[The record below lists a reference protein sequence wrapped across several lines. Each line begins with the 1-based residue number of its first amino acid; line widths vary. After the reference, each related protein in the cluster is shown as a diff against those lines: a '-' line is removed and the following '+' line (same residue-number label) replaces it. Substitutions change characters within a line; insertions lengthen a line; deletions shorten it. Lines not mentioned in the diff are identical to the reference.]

1 MRPLRL
7 LLALAAAATVGTGLP
22 GGPALAAQAVERTDI
37 PRRGTLRVT
46 LDPRIMT
53 WDRQYVNGTAWRP
66 LGATLTGDSV
76 GSAGIPTVARLE
88 QDVRTASGLSG
99 FLASLGKGLFSVRQE
114 HRTFPISAE
123 LGVTDRLAVSVMVPI
138 VRVATRTRLQLSPT
152 GSNLGANPLATRAG
166 AEVVYTNF
174 FAQFDDALAQLNDS
188 IATGHY
194 GCPSNPPC
202 AQAQA
207 LAAQGAAVRS
217 ALRRTVYGVGS
228 TGSPFVPL
236 AQSDAGL
243 AIGTTV
249 GTIQQD
255 LATAYNIPGFTDPF
269 LLSVDSLNPDRMAV
283 LLADSA
289 LGFGYR
295 YSPFRNSFRL
305 GLGDVELGAKYRI
318 VAGSRYAAAV
328 AATVRLPT
336 AGRDFADDLL
346 RQSLGDH
353 QLDIEGRLIQE
364 LTVAGRVWLNLAVR
378 AGVQRPGTR
387 FVRVASPAAVLV
399 PAQAGV
405 LLSWDPGDYA
415 AVDFAPLYRFTPR
428 FAAGLTLGY
437 WSRGRDHFTFRTP
450 QDSTDLETRLGTA
463 TSAAL
468 LDQGTSQRWLRVGA
482 AVTFVG
488 EGVEGGFSVEQ
499 TISGSGGR
507 VPAATV
513 FRIVVRRSWKLFG
526 SER

>member
-1 MRPLRL
+1 MRFLRPLL
-7 LLALAAAATVGTGLP
+7 ILVAAANAA
-22 GGPALAAQAVERTDI
+22 PALAAQAVERTDN
-37 PRRGTLRVT
+37 PRRGMLRVT
-46 LDPRIMT
+46 LDPRVVT
-53 WDRQYVNGTAWRP
+53 WDRQYVNGTTWQP
-66 LGATLTGDSV
+66 LGAPLTGDSV
-76 GSAGIPTVARLE
+76 GSAAIPTVARLE
-88 QDVRTASGLSG
+88 QDVRTASGLAG

-114 HRTFPISAE
+114 RRPFPITAE
-123 LGVTDRLAVSVMVPI
+123 LGVTDRLAVSLTIPI

-166 AEVVYTNF
+166 ADVAYTGF

-194 GCPSNPPC
+194 GCPSGPQC
-202 AQAQA
+202 APAQA
-207 LAAQGAAVRS
+207 LAAQGAAVRD

-228 TGSPFVPL
+228 TRSPFVPL
-236 AQSDAGL
+236 AASDAGL
-243 AIGTTV
+243 AIGSTV
-249 GTIQQD
+249 GTIQQN
-255 LATAYNIPGFTDPF
+255 LATAYNIPSFTDAF
-269 LLSVDSLNPDRMAV
+269 LLSVDSLNPDRMAA
-283 LLADSA
+283 LLADPVI
-289 LGFGYR
+289 GYGYR
-295 YSPFRNSFRL
+295 YNPFRNSFRV

-318 VAGSRYAAAV
+318 VAGSHYAAAV
-328 AATVRLPT
+328 AGTVRLPT
-336 AGRDFADDLL
+336 AGRDFADDFL

-353 QLDIEGRLIQE
+353 QLDVEGRLVQE

-387 FVRVASPAAVLV
+387 FVRVASPAALLV

-405 LLSWDPGDYA
+405 LMNWDPGDYA

-437 WSRGRDHFTFRTP
+437 WSRERDRYTFRTP
-450 QDSTDLETRLGTA
+450 QDSSDLETRLGTT
-463 TSAAL
+463 TSAAV
-468 LDQGTSQRWLRVGA
+468 LDGGTSERWLRVGA

-488 EGVEGGFSVEQ
+488 ESVEGGFSVEQ

-513 FRIVVRRSWKLFG
+513 FRIVMRKSWKLFG
-526 SER
+526 GRRGP

>member
-1 MRPLRL
+1 MRLLRL
-7 LLALAAAATVGTGLP
+7 LLLLVAAASATS
-22 GGPALAAQAVERTDI
+22 ALAAQAVERTDI

-46 LDPRIMT
+46 LDPRIVT

-66 LGATLTGDSV
+66 LGAPLTGDSV
-76 GSAGIPTVARLE
+76 GSAGIPSVARLE

-114 HRTFPISAE
+114 RRTFPITAE
-123 LGVTDRLAVSVMVPI
+123 LGVTDRLAVSVMLPI
-138 VRVATRTRLQLSPT
+138 VRVATRTHLQLSPT
-152 GSNLGANPLATRAG
+152 GSNLAANPLGTRAG
-166 AEVVYTNF
+166 AHLAYTNF
-174 FAQFDDALAQLNDS
+174 SRPFA
-188 IATGHY
+188 
-194 GCPSNPPC
+194 
-202 AQAQA
+202 
-207 LAAQGAAVRS
+207 AAP
-217 ALRRTVYGVGS
+217 T
-228 TGSPFVPL
+228 
-236 AQSDAGL
+236 
-243 AIGTTV
+243 
-249 GTIQQD
+249 
-255 LATAYNIPGFTDPF
+255 
-269 LLSVDSLNPDRMAV
+269 PDRMAA
-283 LLADSA
+283 LLADPV
-289 LGFGYR
+289 LGYGYR

-328 AATVRLPT
+328 AGTVRLPT

-353 QLDIEGRLIQE
+353 QLDVEGRLIQE

-387 FVRVASPAAVLV
+387 FVRVAPPAALLV

-405 LLSWDPGDYA
+405 LLGWDPGDYA

-437 WSRGRDHFTFRTP
+437 WSRGRDRYAFRTP
-450 QDSTDLETRLGTA
+450 QDSSDLETRLGTT
-463 TSAAL
+463 TSAAA
-468 LDQGTSQRWLRVGA
+468 LDGGTSERWLRVGA

-488 EGVEGGFSVEQ
+488 ESVEGGFSVEQ
-499 TISGSGGR
+499 TIGGSGGR

-513 FRIVVRRSWKLFG
+513 FRIVMRKSWRLFG
-526 SER
+526 GRR

>member
-1 MRPLRL
+1 MPLLPL
-7 LLALAAAATVGTGLP
+7 LLLLVVAASATT
-22 GGPALAAQAVERTDI
+22 ALAAQAVERTDI

-46 LDPRIMT
+46 VDPRIIT
-53 WDRQYVNGTAWRP
+53 WDRQYTNGTAWQP
-66 LGATLTGDSV
+66 LGAPLTGDTV
-76 GSAGIPTVARLE
+76 GSAAIPSVARLE

-114 HRTFPISAE
+114 RRTFPISAE

-152 GSNLGANPLATRAG
+152 GSNLGANPLATQTG
-166 AEVVYTNF
+166 ADVAYTDF
-174 FAQFDDALAQLNDS
+174 FTQFDDALTQLADS
-188 IATGHY
+188 IAAGHY
-194 GCPSNPPC
+194 GCPPC
-202 AQAQA
+202 PQAQA
-207 LAAQGAAVRS
+207 LAAQGAAVRD
-217 ALRRTVYGVGS
+217 ALRRTVYGVGT

-255 LATAYNIPGFTDPF
+255 LATAYNIPSFTDPF
-269 LLSVDSLNPDRMAV
+269 LLSVDSLNPDRMAA
-283 LLADSA
+283 LLADPV
-289 LGFGYR
+289 LGYGYR
-295 YSPFRNSFRL
+295 FSPFRNSFRI
-305 GLGDVELGAKYRI
+305 GLGDVEIGAKYRI
-318 VAGSRYAAAV
+318 VTGSRYAVAV
-328 AATVRLPT
+328 AGTVRLPT

-353 QLDIEGRLIQE
+353 QLDVEARLIQE

-387 FVRVASPAAVLV
+387 FVRVAPPAAVLV

-415 AVDFAPLYRFTPR
+415 AVDFAPLYRFNPR

-437 WSRGRDHFTFRTP
+437 WSRGRDHFTFRTS

-463 TSAAL
+463 TSAAV
-468 LDQGTSQRWLRVGA
+468 LDQGTSERWLRVGA

-488 EGVEGGFSVEQ
+488 ESVEGGFSVEQ

-513 FRIVVRRSWKLFG
+513 FRIVLRKSWKVFG

>member
-1 MRPLRL
+1 MPLLRL
-7 LLALAAAATVGTGLP
+7 LLLLVVVASATS
-22 GGPALAAQAVERTDI
+22 ALAAQAVERTDI

-46 LDPRIMT
+46 VDPRIIT
-53 WDRQYVNGTAWRP
+53 WDRQYMSGTAWQP
-66 LGATLTGDSV
+66 LGAPLTGDSV
-76 GSAGIPTVARLE
+76 GSAGIPSVARLE

-114 HRTFPISAE
+114 RRTFPISAE

-152 GSNLGANPLATRAG
+152 GSNLGANPLATQAG
-166 AEVVYTNF
+166 ADVAYTDF
-174 FAQFDDALAQLNDS
+174 FAQFDDALMQLQDS
-188 IATGHY
+188 ISSNAHY
-194 GCPSNPPC
+194 GCPSSPQC
-202 AQAQA
+202 DQARA
-207 LAAQGAAVRS
+207 LAAQGTAVRD
-217 ALRRTVYGVGS
+217 ALRRTVYGVGT

-255 LATAYNIPGFTDPF
+255 LATAYNIPSFTDPF
-269 LLSVDSLNPDRMAV
+269 LLSVDSLNPDRMAA
-283 LLADSA
+283 LLADPV
-289 LGFGYR
+289 LGYGYR
-295 YSPFRNSFRL
+295 FSPFRNSFRI
-305 GLGDVELGAKYRI
+305 GLGDVEIGAKYRI
-318 VAGSRYAAAV
+318 VTGSRYAAAV
-328 AATVRLPT
+328 AGTVRLPT

-353 QLDIEGRLIQE
+353 QLDVEARLIQE

-387 FVRVASPAAVLV
+387 FVRVAPPAAVLV

-415 AVDFAPLYRFTPR
+415 AVDFAPLYRFNPR

-437 WSRGRDHFTFRTP
+437 WSRGRDHFTFRTS

-463 TSAAL
+463 TSAAV
-468 LDQGTSQRWLRVGA
+468 LDQGTSERWLRVGA

-488 EGVEGGFSVEQ
+488 ESVEGGFSVEQ

-513 FRIVVRRSWKLFG
+513 FRIVLRKSWKVFG
-526 SER
+526 SGR

>member
-1 MRPLRL
+1 MPLLPL
-7 LLALAAAATVGTGLP
+7 LLLLVVAASATT
-22 GGPALAAQAVERTDI
+22 ALAAQAVERTDI

-46 LDPRIMT
+46 VDPRIIT
-53 WDRQYVNGTAWRP
+53 WDRQYTNGTAWQP
-66 LGATLTGDSV
+66 LGAPLTGDTV
-76 GSAGIPTVARLE
+76 GSAAIPSVARLE

-114 HRTFPISAE
+114 RRTFPISAE

-152 GSNLGANPLATRAG
+152 GSNLGANPLATQAG
-166 AEVVYTNF
+166 ADVAYTDF
-174 FAQFDDALAQLNDS
+174 FAQFDDALMQLNDS
-188 IATGHY
+188 ITAGHY
-194 GCPSNPPC
+194 GCPPC
-202 AQAQA
+202 PQAQA
-207 LAAQGAAVRS
+207 LAAQGAAVRD
-217 ALRRTVYGVGS
+217 ALRRTVYGVGT

-243 AIGTTV
+243 AIGSTV

-255 LATAYNIPGFTDPF
+255 LATAYNIPSFTDPF
-269 LLSVDSLNPDRMAV
+269 LLSVDSLNPDRMAA
-283 LLADSA
+283 LLADPV
-289 LGFGYR
+289 LGYGYR
-295 YSPFRNSFRL
+295 FSPFRNSFRL

-318 VAGSRYAAAV
+318 VTGSRYAAAV
-328 AATVRLPT
+328 AGTVRLPT
-336 AGRDFADDLL
+336 AGRGFADDLL

-353 QLDIEGRLIQE
+353 QLDVEARLIQE

-387 FVRVASPAAVLV
+387 FVRVAPPTAVLV

-415 AVDFAPLYRFTPR
+415 AVDFAPLYRFNPR

-437 WSRGRDHFTFRTP
+437 WSRGRDHFTFRTS

-463 TSAAL
+463 TSAAV
-468 LDQGTSQRWLRVGA
+468 LDQGTSERWLRVGA

-488 EGVEGGFSVEQ
+488 ESVEGGFSVEQ

-513 FRIVVRRSWKLFG
+513 FRIVLRKSWKVFG
-526 SER
+526 SGR

>member
-1 MRPLRL
+1 MPLVRL
-7 LLALAAAATVGTGLP
+7 LLLLVVAASATT
-22 GGPALAAQAVERTDI
+22 ALAAQAVERTDI

-46 LDPRIMT
+46 VDPRIIT
-53 WDRQYVNGTAWRP
+53 WDRQYTNGTAWQP
-66 LGATLTGDSV
+66 LGAPLTGDTV
-76 GSAGIPTVARLE
+76 GSAAIPSVARIE

-114 HRTFPISAE
+114 RRTFPISAE

-152 GSNLGANPLATRAG
+152 GSNLGANPLATQAG
-166 AEVVYTNF
+166 ADVAYTDF
-174 FAQFDDALAQLNDS
+174 FTQFDDALTQLADS
-188 IATGHY
+188 IAAGHY
-194 GCPSNPPC
+194 GCPPC
-202 AQAQA
+202 PQAQA
-207 LAAQGAAVRS
+207 LAAQGAAVRD
-217 ALRRTVYGVGS
+217 ALRRTVYGVGT

-255 LATAYNIPGFTDPF
+255 LATAYNIPSFTDPF
-269 LLSVDSLNPDRMAV
+269 LLSVDSLNPDRMAA
-283 LLADSA
+283 LLADPV
-289 LGFGYR
+289 LGYGYR
-295 YSPFRNSFRL
+295 FSPFRNSFRI
-305 GLGDVELGAKYRI
+305 GLGDVEIGAKYRI
-318 VAGSRYAAAV
+318 VTGSRYAVAV
-328 AATVRLPT
+328 AGTVRLPT

-353 QLDIEGRLIQE
+353 QLDVEARLIQE

-387 FVRVASPAAVLV
+387 FVRVAPPAAVLV

-415 AVDFAPLYRFTPR
+415 AVDFAPLYRFNPR

-437 WSRGRDHFTFRTP
+437 WSRGRDHFTFRTS

-463 TSAAL
+463 TSAAV
-468 LDQGTSQRWLRVGA
+468 LDQGTSERWLRVGA
-482 AVTFVG
+482 GVTFVG
-488 EGVEGGFSVEQ
+488 AGVEGGFSVEQ

-513 FRIVVRRSWKLFG
+513 FRIVLRKAWKVFG
-526 SER
+526 SGR

>member
-1 MRPLRL
+1 MRLLRL
-7 LLALAAAATVGTGLP
+7 LLVAAVAASAT
-22 GGPALAAQAVERTDI
+22 PALAAQAVERTDI

-46 LDPRIMT
+46 VDPRVVT
-53 WDRQYVNGTAWRP
+53 WDREYVNGTAWRP
-66 LGATLTGDSV
+66 LGAPLTGDSV
-76 GSAGIPTVARLE
+76 GSAAIPTVARLE
-88 QDVRTASGLSG
+88 QDVRSASGLSG

-114 HRTFPISAE
+114 RRTFPIAAE
-123 LGVTDRLAVSVMVPI
+123 LGVTDRLAVSVIVPI

-152 GSNLGANPLATRAG
+152 GRNLGANPLATQAG
-166 AEVVYTNF
+166 ADVAYRDF
-174 FAQFDDALAQLNDS
+174 FAQFDDALTQLQDS
-188 IATGHY
+188 IASNAHY
-194 GCPSNPPC
+194 GCPSSPQC
-202 AQAQA
+202 DQARA
-207 LAAQGAAVRS
+207 LAAQGTAVRD

-255 LATAYNIPGFTDPF
+255 LATAYNISSFTNPF
-269 LLSVDSLNPDRMAV
+269 LLSVDSLNPDRMAAV
-283 LLADSA
+283 LADPV
-289 LGFGYR
+289 LGYGYR

-318 VAGSRYAAAV
+318 IAGSHYAAAV
-328 AATVRLPT
+328 AGTVRLPT
-336 AGRDFADDLL
+336 AGRDFADDFL

-353 QLDIEGRLIQE
+353 QLDLEGRLIQE

-387 FVRVASPAAVLV
+387 FVRVAPPAAVLV

-415 AVDFAPLYRFTPR
+415 AVDFAPLYRFNPR

-437 WSRGRDHFTFRTP
+437 WSRGRDRFTFRTP
-450 QDSTDLETRLGTA
+450 QDSTDLEARLGTA
-463 TSAAL
+463 TSAAV
-468 LDQGTSQRWLRVGA
+468 LDQGTSERWLRVGA

-488 EGVEGGFSVEQ
+488 ASVEGGFSVEQ

-513 FRIVVRRSWKLFG
+513 FRIVMRKSWKVFG

>member
-1 MRPLRL
+1 MRL
-7 LLALAAAATVGTGLP
+7 LPLLLLLVVAASATT
-22 GGPALAAQAVERTDI
+22 ALAAQAVERTDI

-46 LDPRIMT
+46 VDPRIIT
-53 WDRQYVNGTAWRP
+53 WDRQYTNGTAWQP
-66 LGATLTGDSV
+66 LGAPLTGDTV
-76 GSAGIPTVARLE
+76 GSAAIPSVARLE

-114 HRTFPISAE
+114 RRTFPISAE

-152 GSNLGANPLATRAG
+152 GSNLGANPLATQAG
-166 AEVVYTNF
+166 ADVAYTDF
-174 FAQFDDALAQLNDS
+174 FAQFDDALMQLNDS
-188 IATGHY
+188 ITAGHY
-194 GCPSNPPC
+194 GCPPC
-202 AQAQA
+202 PQAQA
-207 LAAQGAAVRS
+207 LAAQGAAVRD
-217 ALRRTVYGVGS
+217 ALRRMVYGVGT

-243 AIGTTV
+243 AIGSTV

-255 LATAYNIPGFTDPF
+255 LATAYNIPSFTDPF
-269 LLSVDSLNPDRMAV
+269 LLSVDSLNPDRMAA
-283 LLADSA
+283 LLADPV
-289 LGFGYR
+289 LGYGYR
-295 YSPFRNSFRL
+295 FSPFRNSFRI
-305 GLGDVELGAKYRI
+305 GLGDVEIGAKYRI
-318 VAGSRYAAAV
+318 VTGSRYAAAV
-328 AATVRLPT
+328 AGTVRLPT

-353 QLDIEGRLIQE
+353 QLDVEARLIQE

-387 FVRVASPAAVLV
+387 FVRVAPPAAVLV

-415 AVDFAPLYRFTPR
+415 AVDFAPLYRFNPR

-437 WSRGRDHFTFRTP
+437 WSRGRDHFTFRTS

-463 TSAAL
+463 TSAAV
-468 LDQGTSQRWLRVGA
+468 LDQGTSERWLRVGA

-488 EGVEGGFSVEQ
+488 AGVEGGFSVEQ

-513 FRIVVRRSWKLFG
+513 FRIVLRKAWKVFG
-526 SER
+526 SGR

>member
-1 MRPLRL
+1 MRL
-7 LLALAAAATVGTGLP
+7 LQLLLTLVVAASATT
-22 GGPALAAQAVERTDI
+22 ALAAQAVERTDI

-46 LDPRIMT
+46 VDPRIIT
-53 WDRQYVNGTAWRP
+53 WDRQYTNGTAWQP
-66 LGATLTGDSV
+66 LGAPLTGDTV
-76 GSAGIPTVARLE
+76 GSAAIPSVARLE

-114 HRTFPISAE
+114 RRTFPISAE

-152 GSNLGANPLATRAG
+152 GSNLGANPLATQAG
-166 AEVVYTNF
+166 ADVAYTDF
-174 FAQFDDALAQLNDS
+174 FAQFDDALMQLNDS
-188 IATGHY
+188 ITAGHY
-194 GCPSNPPC
+194 GCPPC
-202 AQAQA
+202 PQAQA
-207 LAAQGAAVRS
+207 LAAQGAAVRD
-217 ALRRTVYGVGS
+217 ALRRMVYGVGT

-243 AIGTTV
+243 AIGSTV

-255 LATAYNIPGFTDPF
+255 LATAYNIPSFTDPF
-269 LLSVDSLNPDRMAV
+269 LLSVDSLNPDRMAA
-283 LLADSA
+283 LLADPV
-289 LGFGYR
+289 LGYGYR
-295 YSPFRNSFRL
+295 FSPFRNSFRL

-318 VAGSRYAAAV
+318 VTGSRYAAAV
-328 AATVRLPT
+328 AGTVRLPT

-353 QLDIEGRLIQE
+353 QLDVEARLIQE

-387 FVRVASPAAVLV
+387 FVRVAPPTAVLV

-415 AVDFAPLYRFTPR
+415 AVDFAPLYRFNPR

-437 WSRGRDHFTFRTP
+437 WSRGRDHFTFRTS

-463 TSAAL
+463 TSAAV
-468 LDQGTSQRWLRVGA
+468 LDQGTSERWLRVGA

-488 EGVEGGFSVEQ
+488 AGVEGGFSVEQ

-513 FRIVVRRSWKLFG
+513 FRIVLRKAWKVFG
-526 SER
+526 SGR

>member
-1 MRPLRL
+1 MRLLRL
-7 LLALAAAATVGTGLP
+7 LLVAAVAASAT
-22 GGPALAAQAVERTDI
+22 PALAAQAVERTDI

-46 LDPRIMT
+46 VDPRVVT
-53 WDRQYVNGTAWRP
+53 WDREYVNGTAWRP
-66 LGATLTGDSV
+66 LGAPLTGDSV
-76 GSAGIPTVARLE
+76 GSAAIPTVARLE
-88 QDVRTASGLSG
+88 QDVRSASGLSG

-114 HRTFPISAE
+114 RRTFPIAAE

-152 GSNLGANPLATRAG
+152 GRNLGANPLATQAG
-166 AEVVYTNF
+166 ADVAYRDF
-174 FAQFDDALAQLNDS
+174 FAQFDDALTQLQDS
-188 IATGHY
+188 IASNAHY
-194 GCPSNPPC
+194 GCPSSPQC
-202 AQAQA
+202 DQARA
-207 LAAQGAAVRS
+207 LAAQGTAVRD

-255 LATAYNIPGFTDPF
+255 LATAYNISSFTNPF
-269 LLSVDSLNPDRMAV
+269 LLSVDSLNPDRMAAV
-283 LLADSA
+283 LADPV
-289 LGFGYR
+289 LGYGYR

-318 VAGSRYAAAV
+318 IAGSHYAAAV
-328 AATVRLPT
+328 AGTVRLPT
-336 AGRDFADDLL
+336 AGRDFADDFL

-353 QLDIEGRLIQE
+353 QLDLEGRLIQE

-387 FVRVASPAAVLV
+387 FVRVAPPAAVLV

-415 AVDFAPLYRFTPR
+415 AVDFAPLYRFNPR

-437 WSRGRDHFTFRTP
+437 WSRRRDRFTFRTP
-450 QDSTDLETRLGTA
+450 QDSTDLEARLGTA
-463 TSAAL
+463 TSAAV
-468 LDQGTSQRWLRVGA
+468 LDQGTSERWLRVGA

-488 EGVEGGFSVEQ
+488 ASVEGGFSVEQ

-513 FRIVVRRSWKLFG
+513 FRIVMRKSWKLLG
-526 SER
+526 GRR

>member
-1 MRPLRL
+1 MRALRL
-7 LLALAAAATVGTGLP
+7 VAMLATPALA
-22 GGPALAAQAVERTDI
+22 GGVSLAAQAVERTDN
-37 PRRGTLRVT
+37 PRRGMLRVT
-46 LDPRIMT
+46 LDPRVVT
-53 WDRQYVNGTAWRP
+53 WDRQYVNGTTWQP
-66 LGATLTGDSV
+66 LGAPLTGDTV
-76 GSAGIPTVARLE
+76 GSTAIPTVARLE

-114 HRTFPISAE
+114 RRTFPITAE
-123 LGVTDRLAVSVMVPI
+123 LGVTDRLAVSLTIPI
-138 VRVATRTRLQLSPT
+138 LRVATRTRLQISPT

-166 AEVVYTNF
+166 ADVAYASF

-194 GCPSNPPC
+194 ACPSGPQC
-202 AQAQA
+202 APAQA
-207 LAAQGAAVRS
+207 LAAQGAVVRD
-217 ALRRTVYGVGS
+217 ALRRTVYGVAS

-243 AIGTTV
+243 AIGSTV

-255 LATAYNIPGFTDPF
+255 LATAYNIPSFTDAF
-269 LLSVDSLNPDRMAV
+269 LLSVDSLNPDRMAA
-283 LLADSA
+283 LLADPVI
-289 LGFGYR
+289 GYGYR
-295 YSPFRNSFRL
+295 YSPFRNSFRV

-318 VAGSRYAAAV
+318 VAGSHYAAAV
-328 AATVRLPT
+328 AGTVRLPT
-336 AGRDFADDLL
+336 AGRDFADDFL

-353 QLDIEGRLIQE
+353 QLDVEGRLVQE

-387 FVRVASPAAVLV
+387 FVRVAPPAALLV

-405 LLSWDPGDYA
+405 LMNWDPGDYA

-437 WSRGRDHFTFRTP
+437 WSRGRDRYTFRTP
-450 QDSTDLETRLGTA
+450 QDSSDLETRLGTT
-463 TSAAL
+463 TSAAV
-468 LDQGTSQRWLRVGA
+468 LDGGTSQRWLRVGA

-488 EGVEGGFSVEQ
+488 ESVEGGFSVEQ

-513 FRIVVRRSWKLFG
+513 FRIVMRKSWKVFG

>member
-1 MRPLRL
+1 MRL
-7 LLALAAAATVGTGLP
+7 LQLLLTLVVAASATT
-22 GGPALAAQAVERTDI
+22 ALAAQAVERTDI

-53 WDRQYVNGTAWRP
+53 WDRQYTHATAWQP
-66 LGATLTGDSV
+66 LGAPLTGDSV
-76 GSAGIPTVARLE
+76 GSAGIPSVARLE

-114 HRTFPISAE
+114 RRTFPISAE

-152 GSNLGANPLATRAG
+152 GSNLGANPLATQAG
-166 AEVVYTNF
+166 ADVAYTDF
-174 FAQFDDALAQLNDS
+174 FAQFDDALTQLNDS
-188 IATGHY
+188 ITAGHY
-194 GCPSNPPC
+194 GCPPC
-202 AQAQA
+202 PQAQA
-207 LAAQGAAVRS
+207 LAAQGAAVRD
-217 ALRRTVYGVGS
+217 ALRRTVYGVGT

-243 AIGTTV
+243 AIGSTV

-255 LATAYNIPGFTDPF
+255 LATAYNIPSFTDPF
-269 LLSVDSLNPDRMAV
+269 LLSVDSLNPDRMAA
-283 LLADSA
+283 LLADPV
-289 LGFGYR
+289 LGYGYR
-295 YSPFRNSFRL
+295 FSPFRNSFRI
-305 GLGDVELGAKYRI
+305 GLGDVEIGAKYRI
-318 VAGSRYAAAV
+318 VTGARYAAAV
-328 AATVRLPT
+328 AGTVRLPT

-353 QLDIEGRLIQE
+353 QLDVEARLIQE

-387 FVRVASPAAVLV
+387 FVRVAPPTAVLV

-415 AVDFAPLYRFTPR
+415 AVDFAPLYRFNPR

-437 WSRGRDHFTFRTP
+437 WSRGRDHFTFRTS

-463 TSAAL
+463 TSAAV
-468 LDQGTSQRWLRVGA
+468 LDQGTSERWLRAGA

-488 EGVEGGFSVEQ
+488 ESVEGGFSVEQ

-513 FRIVVRRSWKLFG
+513 FRIVLRKSWKVFG

>member
-1 MRPLRL
+1 MLATP
-7 LLALAAAATVGTGLP
+7 ALA
-22 GGPALAAQAVERTDI
+22 GGVSLAAQAVERTDI
-37 PRRGTLRVT
+37 PRRGMLRVT
-46 LDPRIMT
+46 LDPRVVT
-53 WDRQYVNGTAWRP
+53 WDRQYVNGTAWQP
-66 LGATLTGDSV
+66 LGAPLTGDSV
-76 GSAGIPTVARLE
+76 GSAGIPGVARLE

-99 FLASLGKGLFSVRQE
+99 FLASLGKGLYSVRQE
-114 HRTFPISAE
+114 RRTFPISAE

-152 GSNLGANPLATRAG
+152 GSNLGANPLATQAG
-166 AEVVYTNF
+166 ADVAYTDF
-174 FAQFDDALAQLNDS
+174 FAQFDDALTQLNDS
-188 IATGHY
+188 IAAGHY
-194 GCPSNPPC
+194 GCPPC
-202 AQAQA
+202 PQAQA
-207 LAAQGAAVRS
+207 LAAQGAAVRD
-217 ALRRTVYGVGS
+217 ALRRTVYGVGT

-255 LATAYNIPGFTDPF
+255 LATAYNIPSFTDPF
-269 LLSVDSLNPDRMAV
+269 LLSVDSLNPDRMAA
-283 LLADSA
+283 LLADPV
-289 LGFGYR
+289 LGYGYR
-295 YSPFRNSFRL
+295 FSPFRNSFRI
-305 GLGDVELGAKYRI
+305 GLGDVEIGAKYRI
-318 VAGSRYAAAV
+318 VTGSRYAVAV
-328 AATVRLPT
+328 AGTVRLPT

-353 QLDIEGRLIQE
+353 QLDVEARLIQE

-387 FVRVASPAAVLV
+387 FVRVAPPAAVLV

-415 AVDFAPLYRFTPR
+415 AVDFAPLYRFNPR

-437 WSRGRDHFTFRTP
+437 WSRGRDHFTFRTS

-463 TSAAL
+463 TSAAV
-468 LDQGTSQRWLRVGA
+468 LDQGTSERWVRVGA

-488 EGVEGGFSVEQ
+488 ASVEGGFSVEQ

-513 FRIVVRRSWKLFG
+513 FRIVLRKAWKVFG
-526 SER
+526 SGR

>member
-1 MRPLRL
+1 MRLLRL
-7 LLALAAAATVGTGLP
+7 LLLLVAAASATS
-22 GGPALAAQAVERTDI
+22 ALAAQAVERTDI

-46 LDPRIMT
+46 LDPRIVT

-66 LGATLTGDSV
+66 LGAPLTGDSV
-76 GSAGIPTVARLE
+76 GSAGIPSVARLE

-114 HRTFPISAE
+114 RRTFPIIAE
-123 LGVTDRLAVSVMVPI
+123 LGVTDRLAVSVMLPI
-138 VRVATRTRLQLSPT
+138 VRVATRTHLQLSPT
-152 GSNLGANPLATRAG
+152 GSNLGANPLGTRAG
-166 AEVVYTNF
+166 ADVVYTNF
-174 FAQFDDALAQLNDS
+174 FAQFDDALTQLNDS
-188 IATGHY
+188 IASGHY
-194 GCPSNPPC
+194 GCSPPPTPQC

-207 LAAQGAAVRS
+207 LATQGAAVRD

-243 AIGTTV
+243 AIGSAV

-255 LATAYNIPGFTDPF
+255 LATAYNIPSFTDPF
-269 LLSVDSLNPDRMAV
+269 LLSVDSLNPDRMAA
-283 LLADSA
+283 LLADPV
-289 LGFGYR
+289 LGYGYR
-295 YSPFRNSFRL
+295 YTPFRNSFRL

-318 VAGSRYAAAV
+318 VAGSRYVAAV
-328 AATVRLPT
+328 AGTVRLPT

-353 QLDIEGRLIQE
+353 QLDLEGRLIQE

-387 FVRVASPAAVLV
+387 FVRVAPPAAVLV

-415 AVDFAPLYRFTPR
+415 AVDFAPLYRFNPR

-437 WSRGRDHFTFRTP
+437 WSRGRDRFTFRTP
-450 QDSTDLETRLGTA
+450 QDSTDLEARLGTA
-463 TSAAL
+463 TSAAV
-468 LDQGTSQRWLRVGA
+468 LDQGTSERWLRVGA

-488 EGVEGGFSVEQ
+488 ASVEGGFSVEQ

-513 FRIVVRRSWKLFG
+513 FRIVMRKSWKVFG
-526 SER
+526 SKR